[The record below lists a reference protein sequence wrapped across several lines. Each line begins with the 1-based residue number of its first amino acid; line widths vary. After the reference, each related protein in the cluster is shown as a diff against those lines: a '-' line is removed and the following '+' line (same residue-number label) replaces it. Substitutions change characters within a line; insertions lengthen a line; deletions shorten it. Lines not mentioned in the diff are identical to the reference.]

1 MRGGTDGAKNAM
13 KLESTLGH
21 TIGHFCTNGFANP
34 ADNHC
39 AHYVGHVLAIDT
51 GYDCRTHTGKA
62 GQGASL
68 RVHELFAHCPRV
80 GRFEDAPPGI
90 CVVFVTATTNVD
102 LPAQRMR
109 NVPQKH
115 VGLYDGTHVYHYSNG
130 QDQAI
135 RQTPAEFL
143 ARFEALYAGEQAL
156 YFGTLPPE
164 AQVPESDALP
174 LPDATAAFAHTLPTL
189 PRPRVRYRAVNS
201 GKRTDYYATLDDGSE
216 CYLGRRTR
224 YQGRMGLAQPAS
236 QLTGPVYAAQDY
248 TALYGAAAAMVGV
261 ISASESAGRFNRLN
275 SYDRAAFT
283 FGFFQLAAHTPDDN
297 LILLFRRLA
306 AGHPGFQQQFPDLL
320 LQDGRLH
327 RRQGTAA
334 TSLEREY
341 PRPGKPDELIL
352 KDFMAYL
359 NPDDAAVDD
368 SEIDTAARL
377 VALANDPAF
386 NAIQV
391 NVATEI
397 TMAKLRRRYDPWYTL
412 DGQPDLICT
421 AIADI
426 HHQGRGTKTQVRAAL
441 KLPTLAQQLE
451 ALCRIGEARYPERCQ
466 TLKTAL
472 EQAREDQLL
481 GQHVFDRASGLFR
494 AVEGWD
500 G

>member
-1 MRGGTDGAKNAM
+1 M
-13 KLESTLGH
+13 KLESTLGQA
-21 TIGHFCTNGFANP
+21 IGQFCPNGFADP
-34 ADNHC
+34 AQNHC
-39 AHYVGHVLAIDT
+39 AHFVGHVLAVDA
-51 GYDCRTHTGKA
+51 GYDCRTHTGKT
-62 GQGASL
+62 GQGACL
-68 RVHELFAHCPRV
+68 RVHELFAHCPCV
-80 GRFEDAPPGI
+80 GHFEDAPHGV
-90 CVVFVTATTNVD
+90 CVVFVTARTNVD
-102 LPAQRMR
+102 LAAQRMR

-130 QDQAI
+130 QDQVI

-174 LPDATAAFAHTLPTL
+174 LAEATAAFAAALPAQA
-189 PRPRVRYRAVNS
+189 RPRVSYRTVTS
-201 GKRTDYYATLDDGSE
+201 GKRTDYYATVDDGPE
-216 CYLGRRTR
+216 FYLARKTR
-224 YQGRMGLAQPAS
+224 YQGRVGLAQPAS
-236 QLTGPVYAAQDY
+236 QLTGPVYAAQDH
-248 TALYGAAAAMVGV
+248 TALYGPAAAMIGV
-261 ISASESAGRFNRLN
+261 IAASESAGRFNRLN

-306 AGHPGFQQQFPDLL
+306 AGHPGFQRQFPDLL

-327 RRQGTAA
+327 RRQGAAA
-334 TSLEREY
+334 TSLEREH
-341 PRPGKPDELIL
+341 PRPGKPEELIL

-368 SEIDTAARL
+368 TEIATAARL
-377 VALANDPAF
+377 VALANESSF
-386 NAIQV
+386 NAVQV
-391 NVATEI
+391 NVAAEI

-412 DGQPDLICT
+412 DGQPDLVCT

-426 HHQGRGTKTQVRAAL
+426 HHQGRGSKTQVRAAL
-441 KLPTLAQQLE
+441 QLPTLAQQLE

-472 EQAREDQLL
+472 EKAREDQLL

-494 AVEGWD
+494 AVDGWD